1 MTSALPSLTGEE
13 PSDLERWNSLTD
25 QEHQMLSLAAAPMSN
40 KAVAA
45 RLDVSER
52 TVERAIRAAGSKLGV
67 PKGQGKQPTLR
78 AYREFGGRVGK
89 PDVGFAPLEKVGKP
103 GDDRSQ
109 DVIEIPLAA
118 FDKPDVRRAIEQELF
133 ASRLEA
139 LDAQHGVGLR
149 VAAII
154 LGAVGIAIAGTLV
167 TAVAILL
174 STLLNGGPS

>member
-1 MTSALPSLTGEE
+1 MTSALPSLIGEE

-45 RLDVSER
+45 KLDVSER
-52 TVERAIRAAGSKLGV
+52 TVERALSSAAAKLGV

-78 AYREFGGRVGK
+78 AYREFEGRVGK
-89 PDVGFAPLEKVGKP
+89 PDVGFAPLENDDAP
-103 GDDRSQ
+103 GNERSQ

-118 FDKPDVRRAIEQELF
+118 FDQPDVRRAIEQELF

-139 LDAQHGVGLR
+139 LDAQYGIKLR
-149 VAAII
+149 VAAILGGAAVIAFIGI
-154 LGAVGIAIAGTLV
+154 LVI
-167 TAVAILL
+167 AVAILL